1 MRAFLRKDKAIPEA
15 RTFVG
20 DTLDQW
26 GLPLTARRDDI
37 LLCVSELATNAVR
50 HATAGQRFLV
60 RIREDGE
67 LLRIE
72 VLDKSRRRP
81 RVRTPNSDESS
92 GRGLLLVDA
101 FADLWGGSTRSPLA
115 ARLCGPKSASPAP
128 RPSRSREGG
137 RADDHRP
144 LAAGSRGGI
153 ARPDQR
159 LDMARFHVGR

>member
-1 MRAFLRKDKAIPEA
+1 MHEVMRAFLRKDRAIPEA

-101 FADLWGGSTRSPLA
+101 FADLWGVDAITPRGKAVWSEFSLTGSPSIA
-115 ARLCGPKSASPAP
+115 VP
-128 RPSRSREGG
+128 RR
-137 RADDHRP
+137 
-144 LAAGSRGGI
+144 GSC
-153 ARPDQR
+153 
-159 LDMARFHVGR
+159 